1 MTTIRNEASADVEA
15 AQAALR
21 EGMKRARKL
30 VDDARQAIADKPPE
44 PPEPPAV
51 APQPSPVNP
60 T

>member
-1 MTTIRNEASADVEA
+1 MTTIRNEPAADVEA

-30 VDDARQAIADKPPE
+30 VDDARQAIAEK